1 LSPLFRPI
9 FHLLEQSS
17 KETTMNAFLKSLIAT
32 AVIAVPGIAFAQST
46 DAAYCN
52 ALVDKYEHYL
62 DMGSKRGRQPQS
74 AEARLSMAQCQAGDL
89 RGIPGLEKAL
99 VDARIGLPSREALP
113 EKAAATDRNC
123 GVETWSTEKM
133 MYVGVPCR

>member
-1 LSPLFRPI
+1 
-9 FHLLEQSS
+9 
-17 KETTMNAFLKSLIAT
+17 MNTFLKALIAT
-32 AVIAVPGIAFAQST
+32 AAISVPGIAFAQST
-46 DAAYCN
+46 NAAYCN

-62 DMGSKRGRQPQS
+62 DRGSRFGGQPQS
-74 AEARLSMAQCQAGDL
+74 AEARLSMAQCQAGDS

-113 EKAAATDRNC
+113 EKASATDRNC